1 MKSYQFIKVSLI
13 LLALTTSTWVASQTE
28 IANTQAYQVDIFNFD
43 HQLIPDSENYQQQ
56 WRRLTGFEHSGLHW
70 EQFVVIYTNHGERA
84 YRNNFLE
91 FSAWFD
97 DPEDEDNQPE
107 YFTYPVGTIFIK
119 ENYQMLN
126 GKPADPKSITVMV
139 KHPQGYDAEGGNWE
153 YMQFSVNGQQMI
165 KGSRKDKTVKQQCA
179 GCHQNVADRDFIF
192 SNFYSGTN

>member
-13 LLALTTSTWVASQTE
+13 LLALTASTRLASQTE

-139 KHPQGYDAEGGNWE
+139 KHPQGYDAEGETGSTYNFQSMGN
-153 YMQFSVNGQQMI
+153 
-165 KGSRKDKTVKQQCA
+165 K
-179 GCHQNVADRDFIF
+179 
-192 SNFYSGTN
+192 